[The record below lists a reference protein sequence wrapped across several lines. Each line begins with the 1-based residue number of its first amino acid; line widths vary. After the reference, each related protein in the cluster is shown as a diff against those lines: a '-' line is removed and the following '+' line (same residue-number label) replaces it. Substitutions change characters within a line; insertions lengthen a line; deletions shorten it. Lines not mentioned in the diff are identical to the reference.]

1 MTDEAAATTATGTRA
16 LVSDYLHYRLRCK
29 GLDAGGANRPDP
41 DPGRVE
47 RTMRA
52 LGDEFQ
58 ERYTQ
63 AFAEMCKQ
71 LDITQDNARQ
81 TFETT
86 ASELFRDGVKWGRVV
101 ALFAFSGSMAVECV
115 QNGTPFLV
123 DGVEQWTVDYIDAHL
138 QPWIEQNGNWDGLV
152 EFYEGGRPDPAD
164 DDSPWPS
171 FSTLCGCAIGVIT
184 LGAFFSQK
192 S

>member
-1 MTDEAAATTATGTRA
+1 MTDEAAAATATETRA
-16 LVSDYLHYRLRCK
+16 LVSDYLHYRLRSK
-29 GLDAGGANRPDP
+29 GLDTATGANRP

-47 RTMRA
+47 RTMRT

-86 ASELFRDGVKWGRVV
+86 AGELFRDGVKWGRVV
-101 ALFAFSGSMAVECV
+101 ALFAFAGSMAVECV

-138 QPWIEQNGNWDGLV
+138 KPWIQQNGNWVSVIIYFILYYLNR
-152 EFYEGGRPDPAD
+152 FY
-164 DDSPWPS
+164 
-171 FSTLCGCAIGVIT
+171 
-184 LGAFFSQK
+184 
-192 S
+192 